1 MNLVDTTWTGIPDD
15 VRVALSEAFDVHSLV
30 VSASHVVVVAS
41 DGTLLWANESWY
53 AFGRANG
60 APLPSISPGTNYFHS
75 APPGDVRVWLE
86 RATAAVL
93 AQNVVFEE
101 NYDCS
106 SPTRARAFRMRI
118 FPVPRIGLLFEHTLS
133 RERAHGRRMGSPNE
147 DPYRT
152 KFGVILTC
160 SNCRRFRRR
169 RLDAWDWI
177 PAWLDSPP
185 SAVSHGLCPVCAAYY
200 YP

>member
-1 MNLVDTTWTGIPDD
+1 MDRIDTTWTGIPDD
-15 VRVALSEAFDVHSLV
+15 VRVALSETFDVHSLV
-30 VSASHVVVVAS
+30 VTASQVVVVAA
-41 DGTLLWANESWY
+41 DGTLLWANEAWY

-60 APLPSISPGTNYFHS
+60 AALPSISPGTNYFQS
-75 APPGDVRVWLE
+75 APPGEVRVWLE
-86 RATAAVL
+86 RASAAVL
-93 AQNVVFEE
+93 AQNAVFEE

-133 RERAHGRRMGSPNE
+133 RERGSRPKRPPNE
-147 DPYRT
+147 VTYRT

-177 PAWLDSPP
+177 PAWLDTPP
-185 SAVSHGLCPVCAAYY
+185 SSVSHGLCPVCAAYY